1 MEAASARFLGGPA
14 ATEQANVAKQA
25 GKKRDGTARKKR
37 AKKAVPTS
45 ETTNG
50 QPSQFLQLPVRSVR
64 SMPWIELTLADGTVV
79 RLPQENLEALSM
91 VLQALQAEHRGGMT
105 SETRHA

>member
-1 MEAASARFLGGPA
+1 
-14 ATEQANVAKQA
+14 
-25 GKKRDGTARKKR
+25 
-37 AKKAVPTS
+37 
-45 ETTNG
+45 
-50 QPSQFLQLPVRSVR
+50 
-64 SMPWIELTLADGTVV
+64 MPWIELTLADGTVV